1 MNSIQT
7 AYINALLA
15 DAAYIENIG
24 TGEINASRFA
34 PRLTPTQATY
44 LAANFTVVTS
54 IETPNT
60 IDPQLGTGFDAVVW
74 QIKAGS
80 ELAGPNN
87 VNAGKLFVSMRG
99 TQGLTDSA
107 DDITLASRGI
117 PYDQIRD
124 MVNWWL
130 KNTAAVTNTQ
140 VQQIKVIEAP
150 GLVGA
155 KTFALDTPTNG
166 TGLLNELDGIAGVNG
181 HSLGGYLSTA
191 FARIFGA
198 AWGVEQVSTF
208 NSAGFSNAA
217 GLNIA
222 SEYDNIANL
231 LGSQMGISFEGLAGL
246 QKNYFGTNG
255 IELTTNSAADIG
267 IPGFNQYGQRVDL
280 YQEDLLGSGLS
291 GLINNHSMYKLT
303 DYLALGVAL
312 EKLDPSLGFDKLNA
326 LVKAGSNDMKASYEG
341 VLDGLRRIVDGP
353 DVARL
358 NADDVPGNAPT
369 REAFH
374 AALVGIRQSPAFQ
387 SLAGQLLIR
396 PASADLKA
404 AARNEFSAVVALQDL
419 SPVWMSG
426 KNAAADAQL
435 ARHWNSTRHTDSA
448 GWIRTGC
455 KHGSTRRR
463 ALCPA
468 VRKKKS
474 SVGTLLFS

>member
-1 MNSIQT
+1 MSSINN

-15 DAAYIENIG
+15 DAAYVTILNGIPDE
-24 TGEINASRFA
+24 GELKL
-34 PRLTPTQATY
+34 RLTPTQAAY

-60 IDPQLGTGFDAVVW
+60 INPLLGTGFDAVVW

-87 VNAGKLFVSMRG
+87 VNAGKIFVSMRG

-107 DDITLASRGI
+107 DDITLATRGI

-140 VQQIKVIEAP
+140 VRQIKVQETVVSLSP
-150 GLVGA
+150 LVTV
-155 KTFALDTPTNG
+155 KTFALDTPTTG

-231 LGSQMGISFEGLAGL
+231 LGSPMGISFEGLAGL

-255 IELTTNSAADIG
+255 IEFTTNSAADIG

-303 DYLALGVAL
+303 DYLALGAAL
-312 EKLDPSLGFDKLNA
+312 SQLDSKLDTATLNA
-326 LVKAGSNDMKASYEG
+326 LIKAGSNDMKASYEG
-341 VLDGLRRIVDGP
+341 V
-353 DVARL
+353 
-358 NADDVPGNAPT
+358 
-369 REAFH
+369 
-374 AALVGIRQSPAFQ
+374 AATA
-387 SLAGQLLIR
+387 SLAATAKTYFAAFLSLPSGNFAKPIG
-396 PASADLKA
+396 SKA
-404 AARNEFSAVVALQDL
+404 APNSGASCAVSMRANGLKRMKNRCATKQRNSKQ
-419 SPVWMSG
+419 
-426 KNAAADAQL
+426 KHHL
-435 ARHWNSTRHTDSA
+435 ARIKSA
-448 GWIRTGC
+448 QIATESIVSGG
-455 KHGSTRRR
+455 K
-463 ALCPA
+463 A
-468 VRKKKS
+468 
-474 SVGTLLFS
+474 